1 MRLLCPVLTGC
12 LPAGRQG
19 RGASIQFLQEEPM
32 FDVSEKATEMIKE
45 AFKSQEKIPS
55 IRVVYDAGG

>member
-1 MRLLCPVLTGC
+1 MLYSFQDNLIEIPYTKL
-12 LPAGRQG
+12 Q
-19 RGASIQFLQEEPM
+19 QEEPM

-55 IRVVYDAGG
+55 IRVAYDKGG